1 MERIKVRNGIDNLDE
16 ADALLRGRRL
26 GLATNP
32 TGVDRN
38 LVSTADILR
47 ERYDLVALYGPEHGI
62 RGDAQAGD
70 HVGSAVDSR
79 TGLPAHSL
87 YGGSRHLSTET
98 AAGVDVLV
106 FDMQDIGVRY
116 FTYLYTLTNLMA
128 DCAALGIPLVLLDR
142 VNPLGGAVEGTL
154 LDERFASFVG
164 KFAIPNR
171 YGLTIGEFAR
181 FVNGEH
187 GLGCDLHVV
196 PCAGWRRSLR
206 WEDTDL
212 NWVPPSPNMPTTET
226 ALCYPGTCFIEG
238 TNLSEGRG
246 TARPFE
252 LIGAPWLD
260 ADDFAGELNALG
272 LPGVR
277 FRPAHFQPWF
287 SKHAG
292 QPCHGVQVHI
302 TDRNAFQPVR
312 SGLALVA
319 AVARQPGFEWVK
331 TDGRPFIDLLA
342 GSDALRQPGFE
353 GERFLAD
360 GAAAVQGF
368 ELLARKYMLYA
379 M

>member
-1 MERIKVRNGIDNLDE
+1 MERIEVRNGIDNLSE

-70 HVGSAVDSR
+70 HVGSTVDRR
-79 TGLPAHSL
+79 TGLPVHSL
-87 YGGSRHLSTET
+87 YGGSRHLSAET

-128 DCAALGIPLVLLDR
+128 DCAALGIPLVVLDR

-181 FVNGEH
+181 FVNGER

-196 PCAGWRRSLR
+196 PCAGWRRSM
-206 WEDTDL
+206 WWSDTDL
-212 NWVPPSPNMPTTET
+212 AWVPPSPNMPTTET

-260 ADDFAGELNALG
+260 ADDFAGELNALA

-292 QPCHGVQVHI
+292 QPCHGVQVHV
-302 TDRNAFQPVR
+302 TDRNAFLPVR
-312 SGLALVA
+312 MGLALVA
-319 AVARQPGFEWVK
+319 AAARQPGFDWVE
-331 TDGRPFIDLLA
+331 TNGRPFLDLLA
-342 GSDALRQPGFE
+342 GTDALRQPGFD
-353 GERFLAD
+353 GGRFLAE
-360 GAAAVQGF
+360 GAAAVQAYK
-368 ELLARKYMLYA
+368 ARAEKYMLYD